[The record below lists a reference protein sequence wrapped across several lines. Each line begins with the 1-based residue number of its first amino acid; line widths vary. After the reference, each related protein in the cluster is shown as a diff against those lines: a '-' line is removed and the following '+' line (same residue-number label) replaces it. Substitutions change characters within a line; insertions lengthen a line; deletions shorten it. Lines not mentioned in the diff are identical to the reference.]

1 MIKEKA
7 LSRAVRMSLLV
18 AGLGAVAQPVLAQD
32 KMTVVE
38 VTGTR
43 ITSPG
48 ITSNSPISSITAAEI
63 QSTQPVAVE
72 EFFKALPAAVPAI
85 GPGTN
90 NGTGGAATIDLR
102 GLGSN
107 RSLVLV
113 NGRRIVPYNLSGTV
127 DTNAIPMAL
136 INRVDLVTGGAS
148 VAYGADA
155 VAGVANFTL
164 KKNFTGVDVTS
175 TYGATA
181 DEKDAKRRRTDITVG
196 SSLADGRGN
205 VVLSLG
211 KTKTD
216 PLTQG
221 EREYGITSLN
231 SVTGAPTGSA
241 TGIPSQFSTGV
252 GPGGNPNALAGAW
265 QIDPAS
271 GKLVQ
276 PVVPYNTNPPNYYQ
290 TGLDRTQ
297 VTALANYRVNDYA
310 ELYTEAF
317 YTTSKVASALA
328 GSGTFGN
335 TFQVPIGNPFIP
347 QAARTQICE
356 RRGIPAASCVAG
368 NATMVPLQVNRRFT
382 ELGPRY
388 NDFKTD
394 TLQYTVGVKGDL
406 IAEWTYDAYWSR
418 GTSDQ
423 TQQRRNWGSLSKV
436 GQALNALSTTACVNP
451 TNGCVPLNVFGAEG
465 SITPAM
471 LAFINQTAVLSQS
484 VEQDVGQVSING
496 NLGETIRSPWAAD
509 PIAVSLLAEH
519 RKVTAG
525 TQSDGPS
532 QLQGEVLGT
541 GAPTPDRSGSFSLQE
556 YAAEMFIP
564 LVKDVPFVR
573 SLNAELGYRETEFK
587 TATNKKSYGSWK
599 VGGEW
604 APVQMLRLR
613 GMLQKATRAPNVN
626 ELFAPLVTGLSN
638 LGTDPCQGNLISQA
652 QANQAGT
659 LSNLCRLTGVPLSEI
674 GSLPPPSS
682 GQINNLSGGNAELGP
697 ESAKTRT
704 FGFVLEPL
712 PRLAISVDYYKIKIT
727 DAVSSPSTTDILEKC
742 YSAALNPS
750 FALNEFCGMIGRNTI
765 NGTFNGN
772 EARGVLTPLSN
783 LGKQSTAGYDLNV
796 AYRMNFSQLGMDAR
810 WGNLDLSLGSN
821 FVTEYQYQATPSSVD
836 RDCLGY
842 YSIACNNVVNAP
854 VYKRKFAQRTT
865 WNMGPWSVGYNWRH
879 VSAVDEEPGG
889 TVFLPRFSHI
899 KAYNYVD
906 LHANWN
912 VMKNV
917 RLTMSVVNAG
927 DKKPPIVGGSIG
939 GTGPNSGNTFP
950 QSYDAIGRYITLGAS
965 VRF

>member
-1 MIKEKA
+1 MIKEK
-7 LSRAVRMSLLV
+7 LISRAVRMSLLV
-18 AGLGAVAQPVLAQD
+18 AGLGAVAQPVLAQE

-63 QSTQPVAVE
+63 QTTQPVAVE

-113 NGRRIVPYNLSGTV
+113 NGRRLVPYNLSGTV

-148 VAYGADA
+148 VVYGADA

-164 KKNFTGVDVTS
+164 KRNFTGLDITS
-175 TYGATA
+175 TYGATS
-181 DEKDAKRRRTDITVG
+181 EHRDAKRRRTDITMG

-205 VVLSLG
+205 VVLSIG
-211 KTKTD
+211 KTTTD

-221 EREYGITSLN
+221 ERDYGITSLN

-241 TGIPSQFSTGV
+241 TAVPAQFSTSQGV
-252 GPGGNPNALAGAW
+252 GGTTALSGAW
-265 QIDPAS
+265 QINPTT
-271 GKLVQ
+271 GQLVQ
-276 PVVPYNTNPPNYYQ
+276 PVVPYNTNPPNFYQ

-297 VTALANYRVNDYA
+297 ATVLGNYKINNYA
-310 ELYTEAF
+310 DVYTEVF

-328 GSGTFGN
+328 SSGTFGN
-335 TFQVPIGNPFIP
+335 TFQVPIGNPYIP
-347 QAARTQICE
+347 QPAREQICA
-356 RRGIPAASCVAG
+356 RRGIPAANCVAG
-368 NATMVPLQVNRRFT
+368 NATMVPLLVNRRIT

-388 NDFKTD
+388 NDFDTD
-394 TLQYTVGVKGDL
+394 TLQYTLGVKGDL
-406 IAEWTYDAYWSR
+406 VGEWTYDAYWSR

-423 TQQRRNWGSLSKV
+423 TQMRRNWGSLAKV

-451 TNGCVPLNVFGAEG
+451 ANGCVPLNVFGAEG
-465 SITPAM
+465 SITPQQV
-471 LAFINQTAVLSQS
+471 AFINQTAILMQT
-484 VEQDVGQVSING
+484 VEQDVAQASVSG
-496 NLGETIRSPWAAD
+496 NLGDTLRSPWAED
-509 PIAVSLLAEH
+509 PIAVSLLAER
-519 RKVTAG
+519 RKVSAG
-525 TQSDGPS
+525 TQSDAAS
-532 QLQGEVLGT
+532 QIQGEVLGT
-541 GAPTPDRSGSFSLQE
+541 GAPTPDRRGSFKLNE
-556 YAAEMFIP
+556 YAVELFIP
-564 LVKDVPFVR
+564 LLKDKPFVR

-587 TATNKKSYGSWK
+587 TASNSRSYGSWK
-599 VGGEW
+599 AGGEW
-604 APVQMLRLR
+604 APVKSFRVR

-626 ELFAPLVTGLSN
+626 ELFAPNVTGLSN
-638 LGTDPCQGNLISQA
+638 LAADPCQGTNINQA
-652 QANQAGT
+652 AANTAGT

-674 GSLPPPSS
+674 GSLPAPSS
-682 GQINNLSGGNAELGP
+682 GQINNLSGGNPNLGP

-704 FGFVLEPL
+704 FGFVVEPL
-712 PRLAISVDYYKIKIT
+712 PRLAVSVDYYKIQIT
-727 DAVSSPSTTDILEKC
+727 DAVSSPSTTDILDRC
-742 YSAALNPS
+742 YSAAQNPG
-750 FALNEFCGMIGRNTI
+750 FTMNEFCGMIGRNTI

-772 EARGVLTPLSN
+772 EARGVATPLSN
-783 LGKQSTAGYDLNV
+783 LGKQSTAGVDLNV
-796 AYRMNFSQLGMDAR
+796 AYRLNLSQVGLGAN
-810 WGNLDLSLGSN
+810 WGSLDMSLGSN
-821 FVTEYQYQATPSSVD
+821 FVTDYHYQATPTSVN

-865 WNMGPWSVGYNWRH
+865 WNKGAWSVGYNWRY
-879 VSAVDEEPGG
+879 VSGVTEEPGG
-889 TVFLPRFSHI
+889 TVFLPRFSTI
-899 KAYNYVD
+899 DAYHYVD
-906 LHANWN
+906 LHASWS

-917 RLTMSVVNAG
+917 RLTASVTNAF

-965 VRF
+965 VKF